1 MATKTGRPSK
11 YNKAILEKSNK
22 YIEVW
27 KTLGDMIPSVEA
39 LSEYINISRSTI
51 YKWERDKISDEFSH
65 MLDNISRL
73 QKRVLINNGLSGEFN
88 AAITKLVLT
97 KHGLSD
103 KVDSDVTSGGKEI
116 KNEWHIHPVQ
126 NAKD

>member
-11 YNKAILEKSNK
+11 YNKAILEKSSK

-51 YKWERDKISDEFSH
+51 YKWERDKISCEFSH